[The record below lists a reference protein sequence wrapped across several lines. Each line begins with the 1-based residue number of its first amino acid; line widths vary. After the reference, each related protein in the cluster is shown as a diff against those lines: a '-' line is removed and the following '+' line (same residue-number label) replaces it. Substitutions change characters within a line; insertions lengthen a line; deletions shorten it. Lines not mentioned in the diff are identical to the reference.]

1 MAFCKQL
8 ENKSHN
14 KQVLSFEDTLDFYSQ
29 SIYDIIRRFDDI
41 DWVLDIFFP
50 LFRRLISDGSR
61 NGKAKYVGV
70 YITILKWYDFHKAWI
85 WSRFFKALKCGS
97 GRWRRNL
104 LEFLVSQKENNVPWS
119 HTHKRGHKSLVKRQK
134 AFISNCGQAT
144 FPRRFVNCLLSIF
157 RIDFLHFSIGYYNP
171 LVHEPGSN
179 HVNRTWGQ
187 TGTEA
192 GTKTGQKLIPAW
204 ITW

>member
-50 LFRRLISDGSR
+50 LFRILISDGSR

-70 YITILKWYDFHKAWI
+70 YITILK
-85 WSRFFKALKCGS
+85 
-97 GRWRRNL
+97 
-104 LEFLVSQKENNVPWS
+104 
-119 HTHKRGHKSLVKRQK
+119 
-134 AFISNCGQAT
+134 
-144 FPRRFVNCLLSIF
+144 
-157 RIDFLHFSIGYYNP
+157 
-171 LVHEPGSN
+171 
-179 HVNRTWGQ
+179 
-187 TGTEA
+187 
-192 GTKTGQKLIPAW
+192 
-204 ITW
+204 